1 MQFKT
6 ASASVLFA
14 GLATASSF
22 TTAPYASFTPSS
34 PTFTVSPSSLPPS
47 SVIAGRVSHIPSASL
62 SSLYAASSSASAA
75 ALNSSEYDCV
85 YQGRG
90 CDWTK
95 SEYGYG
101 SDYCGS
107 SPYQAGQRLSDGS
120 LILAVSKDG
129 SRDCASK
136 AGAQCCKVLADNPCK
151 YGEKYL
157 ECYKP

>member
-1 MQFKT
+1 
-6 ASASVLFA
+6 
-14 GLATASSF
+14 
-22 TTAPYASFTPSS
+22 
-34 PTFTVSPSSLPPS
+34 VSIPPS
-47 SVIAGRVSHIPSASL
+47 SVLASRTSSIPSASR
-62 SSLYAASSSASAA
+62 SAIYAASSSAAA
-75 ALNSSEYDCV
+75 AASEYDCI

-101 SDYCGS
+101 SNYCGS
-107 SPYQAGQRLSDGS
+107 SPYQPGQQLSDGS
-120 LILAVSKDG
+120 VILAVSKDG
-129 SRDCASK
+129 SGDCASK